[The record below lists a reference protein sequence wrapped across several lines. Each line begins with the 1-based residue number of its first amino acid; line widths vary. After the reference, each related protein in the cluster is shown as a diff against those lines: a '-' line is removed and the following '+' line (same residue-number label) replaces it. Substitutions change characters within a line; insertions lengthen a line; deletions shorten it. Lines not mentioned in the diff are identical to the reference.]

1 MKHSEILPF
10 TWNMRDCLINKR
22 DHVFAY
28 QVYKRMF
35 TPYEQEQKFTDES
48 EFTDIHY
55 QPARI
60 VEAVEL
66 GGGDW
71 LIGFHNL
78 YDDSDDIDGEIT
90 YYRLSDIS
98 LFTYGFLQEKFDE
111 EDDDDQANDD

>member
-1 MKHSEILPF
+1 MPTTF
-10 TWNMRDCLINKR
+10 DFRDWVINK
-22 DHVFAY
+22 HNQVFAY

-78 YDDSDDIDGEIT
+78 YEDFDDIDGEIT
-90 YYRLSDIS
+90 YYRLSDIR
-98 LFTYGFLQEKFDE
+98 LFTYGFLQNKFNEEYDDNQDE
-111 EDDDDQANDD
+111 NN

>member
-10 TWNMRDCLINKR
+10 TWNMRDWLINKR
-22 DHVFAY
+22 DQVFAY

-78 YDDSDDIDGEIT
+78 YDIN
-90 YYRLSDIS
+90 
-98 LFTYGFLQEKFDE
+98 LFTYGFLQNKFNE
-111 EDDDDQANDD
+111 ENDDDQENDD